1 VVNRIKGDKMSVIK
15 VLFICHG
22 RINATSAVF
31 GGVGA

>member
-1 VVNRIKGDKMSVIK
+1 MIRI
-15 VLFICHG
+15 LFVCHG